1 MEIIWNSLLI
11 AAAVCLVLFLLA
23 TAVGAVFFKMVLVR
37 EKHPGD
43 PMNKKSCHAGGV
55 GALAQSCPRGKR
67 LGGLA

>member
-1 MEIIWNSLLI
+1 MPAPDRMIAYFNRERFTFMEIIWNSLLI

-43 PMNKKSCHAGGV
+43 PMNKSHV
-55 GALAQSCPRGKR
+55 TPE
-67 LGGLA
+67 

>member
-37 EKHPGD
+37 
-43 PMNKKSCHAGGV
+43 
-55 GALAQSCPRGKR
+55 
-67 LGGLA
+67 